1 MKIFHR
7 SYTGLIFQLPGLC
20 SSTPIFKPAAA
31 MEMRQWAPR
40 SEPQRTR
47 KLGSGLST
55 PTREALEETGQLGN
69 WDRRTRF
76 AAIVDGVA
84 ASELQ

>member
-1 MKIFHR
+1 M
-7 SYTGLIFQLPGLC
+7 FQLPGLG
-20 SSTPIFKPAAA
+20 SSTPIFKPVAVL
-31 MEMRQWAPR
+31 EMRQWTPR

-47 KLGSGLST
+47 KLASGLST

-69 WDRRTRF
+69 WDRRARL
-76 AAIVDGVA
+76 AAIVDGMA